1 MRPPD
6 NHHHKGSADPVDRA
20 LEHIEDAERDLAKA
34 RGGERRA
41 EAELR
46 EAAHELQE
54 AHHAGIEI
62 VVNAQPKTVHDHEVT
77 FGQIVGLAFPN
88 VRVEQNVI
96 FSMTYRHAASV
107 PHAGELASGSHVT
120 VKKGSVFNVT
130 RTVQS

>member
-1 MRPPD
+1 MEQPD
-6 NHHHKGSADPVDRA
+6 HHHHHDAAGPVDRA

-34 RGGERRA
+34 RGAERHA

-54 AHHAGIEI
+54 ARHAGVEI
-62 VVNAQPKTVHDHEVT
+62 VVNAQPRTVHGREVT
-77 FGQIVGLAFPN
+77 FGQIVQLAFPG
-88 VRVEQNVI
+88 VGADQNVV

-107 PHAGELASGSHVT
+107 PHAGELASGGHVT